1 MLIFLSYANLGLM
14 IMSCSRWRISFHS
27 HAITILT
34 LSGEERRRGLRR
46 QHIAG
51 ASKAASGLVIRINIA
66 IYSSSRISIS
76 RIHFRLHFYF
86 TNVFS

>member
-1 MLIFLSYANLGLM
+1 M

-34 LSGEERRRGLRR
+34 LGGEERRRGLRR
-46 QHIAG
+46 QHIAS
-51 ASKAASGLVIRINIA
+51 ACKAASGLAIRINIT
-66 IYSSSRISIS
+66 IYSRIS

-86 TNVFS
+86 TNVLS